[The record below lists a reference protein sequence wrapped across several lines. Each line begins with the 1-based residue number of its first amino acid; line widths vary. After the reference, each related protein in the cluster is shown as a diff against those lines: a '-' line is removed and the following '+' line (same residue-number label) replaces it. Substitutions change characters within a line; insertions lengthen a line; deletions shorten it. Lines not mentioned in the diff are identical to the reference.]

1 MTTTLLL
8 AATRSWGAVFGL
20 LVAALVVLVLGVVA
34 LVVARRG
41 R

>member
-8 AATRSWGAVFGL
+8 AATRPWGLVAWF